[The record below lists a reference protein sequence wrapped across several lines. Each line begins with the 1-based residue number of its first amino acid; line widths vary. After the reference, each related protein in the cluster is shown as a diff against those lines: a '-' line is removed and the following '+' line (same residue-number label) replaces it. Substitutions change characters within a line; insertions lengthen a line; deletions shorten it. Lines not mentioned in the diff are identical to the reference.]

1 MFGDMEEYFS
11 TCSWMN
17 DIYDEN
23 KIEIFYERWQQIF
36 FVES

>member
-17 DIYDEN
+17 DIMMNDGGDLLEGIWDNYC
-23 KIEIFYERWQQIF
+23 RQQ
-36 FVES
+36 